1 MKSRSIRYV
10 AKENVELV
18 EIGVREPGHS
28 EVLVKNLACGIC
40 AWDLHVFRAGPEG
53 LTYPGHEGVG
63 VVVQCGAGVT
73 RVKQGDW
80 VVGGQ
85 LGFSEYDVMPAAAL
99 YALPAGEKRAEDW
112 IVEPVACVVNGLDQC
127 ALKAGDRVAVVGCG
141 FMGLMFVQALSRSLV
156 DGVVAIDVNEKR
168 LELAKQFG
176 ATDVM
181 RAGDGRNAK
190 ATAVSH
196 RGLESLALDVEALQK
211 RSIDTVID
219 CSGIQQGLE
228 LSSHIVR
235 RGGRVV
241 LFGWNHGVAS
251 FPGDLWHMNGLT
263 IVNATP
269 ASATRD
275 LWPPAIRLL
284 ARGQIDLRP
293 LVTHV
298 VQLEGYADLLR
309 RICVGD
315 EPDYIKGVVRVSES

>member
-1 MKSRSIRYV
+1 MKCRTIRYV
-10 AKENVELV
+10 AKEKVEFV
-18 EIGVREPGHS
+18 EVEVREPGHG

-40 AWDLHVFRAGPEG
+40 AWDLHVFRRGPEG

-63 VVVQCGAGVT
+63 VVAQCGAGVT
-73 RVKQGDW
+73 RVREGDW

-85 LGFSEYDVMPAAAL
+85 LGFSEYDVMPATAL
-99 YALPAGEKRAEDW
+99 NALPAGEKRAEDW

-141 FMGLMFVQALSRSLV
+141 FMGLMFVQALSRSMV
-156 DGVVAIDVNEKR
+156 DRLVAIDIDAKR
-168 LELAKQFG
+168 LELAERFG
-176 ATDVM
+176 ATEVM
-181 RAGDGRNAK
+181 RADDVDVA
-190 ATAVSH
+190 
-196 RGLESLALDVEALQK
+196 ALGAMQ
-211 RSIDTVID
+211 IDTVID
-219 CSGIQQGLE
+219 CSGTQRGLD
-228 LSSHIVR
+228 LASQIVR
-235 RGGRVV
+235 RAGRIV

-293 LVTHV
+293 RVTHV
-298 VQLEGYADLLR
+298 VPLEGYPDLLR
-309 RICVGD
+309 RVCAGD
-315 EPDYIKGVVRVSES
+315 MPDYIKGVVRVSDA